1 MPRFFPTRLALPL
14 LLAALGAHPAAAQ
27 SDPSK
32 ISGPD
37 ACAACHKLEAAAW
50 QEMHHFKTFDEL
62 HRRPEAKD
70 IAGKLGI
77 ANIKTES
84 TCVQCHYT
92 SMGPAGAAKAI
103 AGVSCELC
111 HGASVDWVKVHNDK
125 NNPNHIADAEKLGF
139 ISPGNIYKLASNCFQ
154 CHTVPNEKLV
164 NTGGHQVG
172 SALELVSWTQGEV
185 RHHFLSGKTNTEDT
199 PERKR
204 LLYLIGRV
212 VDLEYSLR
220 GIANAVEK
228 GNFVKGMNVRIVS
241 GKAELQKIAD
251 ALPDGAAKTDVLAVI
266 AAAPKPA
273 AAADGAGLKITNKDD
288 ILAGVK
294 TISALGQKMSD
305 TYKGAD
311 LAALD
316 PLIPTA
322 NQGTPYTPAP

>member
-1 MPRFFPTRLALPL
+1 MPSRHFSATATVLL
-14 LLAALGAHPAAAQ
+14 LLAATACPALAQ
-27 SDPSK
+27 SDPAK
-32 ISGPD
+32 ITGPE
-37 ACAACHKLEAAAW
+37 ACVACHKLEGAAW
-50 QEMHHFKTFDEL
+50 QEMKHFKTFDEL

-77 ANIKTES
+77 ANIKSES

-92 SMGPAGAAKAI
+92 SMGAAGATKVI

-111 HGASVDWVKVHNDK
+111 HGAGADWTKVHNDK
-125 NNPNHIADAEKLGF
+125 TKPTHIADAEKLGF
-139 ISPGNIYKLASNCFQ
+139 ISPNNIYKLASNCFQ

-172 SALELVSWTQGEV
+172 SALELVAWTQGEV
-185 RHHFLSGKTNTEDT
+185 RHHFLTDKKNADDT

-204 LLYLIGRV
+204 MLYLVGRV

-228 GNFVKGMNVRIVS
+228 GNFVKGMNARIVTA
-241 GKAELQKIAD
+241 KAELQKIAD
-251 ALPDGAAKTDVLAVI
+251 KLPDGAAKTDVLAI
-266 AAAPKPA
+266 LAAAPKPV
-273 AAADGAGLKITNKDD
+273 AAADGAGVKITNKDE

-294 TISALGQKMSD
+294 TISDLGQKISD

-316 PLIPTA
+316 ALLPTA
-322 NQGTPYTPAP
+322 NQGTPFTAP